1 MSSFLLKTSL
11 LFLTIMSGMT
21 VTSHA
26 VTPQA
31 KNILALSSEFTD
43 STTVFPQSIEANT
56 QTMLEN
62 WYLKNYVDLDRQ
74 ADRSPDT
81 ELSDEEIVKRLAA
94 IPTVIE
100 MPFNSV
106 VRTYIDMYTQR
117 RRQLIE
123 NMLGMSLY
131 YMPIFEEALE
141 KEGLPLELKYLP
153 IIESAL
159 NPNAVSRSGA
169 TGLWQFMIT
178 TAKAMGMEVTTIVD
192 ERRDPYK
199 SSEMAAAY
207 LKQLYSIYNDWSL
220 AIAAYNCGPGNVNK
234 ALKRLG
240 DADDKKHDFWE
251 IYPFLPNE
259 TRGYVPGFIAAT
271 YVMTYYPEHGISPA
285 LAKRPLITDSIHV
298 TERVHFKQIADVLN
312 IPEEEIRVLN
322 PQYRKDYIP
331 GDLKPSPLVLPSK
344 QIFSYLASRDSII
357 NHDNAIYARRLR
369 VEPSTGEQ
377 TNVKVDGDYLVT
389 EKIQYHKVARNETLT
404 SIARKYGITVAA
416 LKSANGGIK
425 SVKRG
430 QELKIVTS
438 TREKKSDDLLAA
450 DASTAAGM
458 DNISTPSATS
468 TETAPS
474 TETAAE
480 SDNVSSN
487 ANAQNTT
494 ATKKASN
501 TAADTAKK
509 SASSAAK
516 AGNTQKTTTTK
527 SNTATSNQASAG
539 SGASTYTVKKGDS
552 MYQIARKH
560 GLTVEKLMQL
570 NGKTNDK
577 LQVGDKLKVK

>member
-1 MSSFLLKTSL
+1 MSSFLLKTGL
-11 LFLTIMSGMT
+11 AFLTFVSGISFA
-21 VTSHA
+21 SHA

-31 KNILALSSEFTD
+31 KNILSLSSEFTD
-43 STTVFPQSIEANT
+43 STAVFPQSIEANT
-56 QTMLEN
+56 QAMLEN

-74 ADRSPDT
+74 ADQSANTDLT
-81 ELSDEEIVKRLAA
+81 DDEIVKRLAA
-94 IPTVIE
+94 IPTDME
-100 MPFNSV
+100 LPFNSI

-169 TGLWQFMIT
+169 TGLWQFMIN
-178 TAKAMGMEVTTIVD
+178 TAKGMGMEVTSIVD
-192 ERRDPYK
+192 ERRDPHK
-199 SSEMAAAY
+199 SSAMAAAY

-240 DADDKKHDFWE
+240 DTDGKKHDFWE

-285 LAKRPLITDSIHV
+285 LARRPLITDSIHV

-312 IPEEEIRVLN
+312 IPEEEIKVLN

-331 GDLKPSPLVLPSK
+331 GDVKPYSLVLPSK
-344 QIFSYLASRDSII
+344 QIFSYLASRDSIVS
-357 NHDNAIYARRLR
+357 HDNSLYARRLR
-369 VEPSTGEQ
+369 VEPSTGEL
-377 TNVKVDGDYLVT
+377 TNVKEDGDYIVT
-389 EKIQYHKVARNETLT
+389 EKTQYHKVVRNETLT

-425 SVKRG
+425 SVKAG
-430 QELKIVTS
+430 QELKIVTT

-458 DNISTPSATS
+458 DSIDTTASESAEIAS
-468 TETAPS
+468 QPANDNESAPVAETQKAA
-474 TETAAE
+474 TGTAA
-480 SDNVSSN
+480 
-487 ANAQNTT
+487 AT
-494 ATKKASN
+494 ATK
-501 TAADTAKK
+501 TAATTAK
-509 SASSAAK
+509 ANAANK
-516 AGNTQKTTTTK
+516 PVTTTT
-527 SNTATSNQASAG
+527 STSTGTAT
-539 SGASTYTVKKGDS
+539 TYTVKKGDS
-552 MYQIARKH
+552 MYLIAKKH
-560 GLTVEKLMQL
+560 GITVDKLKQL
-570 NGKTNDK
+570 NGRTSDK
-577 LQVGDKLKVK
+577 LQVGEKLKVK